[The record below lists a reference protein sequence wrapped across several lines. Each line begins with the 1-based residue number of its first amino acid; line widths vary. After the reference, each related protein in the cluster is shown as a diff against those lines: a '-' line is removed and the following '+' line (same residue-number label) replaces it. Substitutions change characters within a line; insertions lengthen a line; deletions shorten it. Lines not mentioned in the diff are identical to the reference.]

1 MISKPRLTLLFCLLI
16 LISGLMAV
24 TIPEA
29 TGWVNDYAS
38 VLDPQTKE
46 LINDWATELKEKT
59 DVELAI
65 AIFPTFDG
73 EDEKS
78 FATKLIEVW
87 KVGNKDDEGV
97 LIVMSVQERRL
108 RIEPGYGSEPY
119 ITDAFSGNVYRKMA
133 GMLSKGDEDWNGAFT
148 QGSLLIL
155 ERIAKEKDVVLTGV
169 SEYSKG
175 GSGQNNKKAGLL
187 LSYMVMFF
195 IFLIMITRGNILVW
209 LLYLFTNSGSGGS
222 GGFGGGGF
230 GGGFGGGSSG
240 GSSGG
245 SGGFGGFGGFGG
257 GRSGGGGAGGGF

>member
-1 MISKPRLTLLFCLLI
+1 MTSNPRLILLFCLLV

-24 TIPEA
+24 SIPQA
-29 TGWVNDYAS
+29 TGWVNDFAG
-38 VLDPQTKE
+38 VLDTQTKE

-78 FATKLIEVW
+78 FATKLIELW

-119 ITDAFSGNVYRKMA
+119 ITDAFSGNVYRQMA

-169 SEYSKG
+169 SDYSKG
-175 GSGQNNKKAGLL
+175 GSSQSNKKAGLL
-187 LSYMVMFF
+187 LSYIIMFF

-209 LLYLFTNSGSGGS
+209 LLYLFTTSGSGGP
-222 GGFGGGGF
+222 GGF

-245 SGGFGGFGGFGG
+245 AGGFGGFGGFGG
-257 GRSGGGGAGGGF
+257 GRSGVGGAGGGF